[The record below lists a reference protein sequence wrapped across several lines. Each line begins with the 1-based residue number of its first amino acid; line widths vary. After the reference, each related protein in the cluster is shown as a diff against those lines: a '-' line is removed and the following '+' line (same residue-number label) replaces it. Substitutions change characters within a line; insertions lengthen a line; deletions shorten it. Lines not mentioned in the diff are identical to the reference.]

1 MLNDRNKAVEQCER
15 DNENLKQQLQRSD
28 QKYLEQNKKWNTAVP
43 FDPWANY
50 SNGIKSTGLLKVK

>member
-28 QKYLEQNKKWNTAVP
+28 QKYLEQN
-43 FDPWANY
+43 
-50 SNGIKSTGLLKVK
+50 